1 MYSNENVLPVK
12 NPLWDLFQSLEISRT
27 GSLET
32 IPFQIEQRF
41 LIEGN
46 CSHSSKMGCDGFP
59 HQITM
64 HLSSK
69 NDRRYRSS
77 FEARAIKK
85 DLWQLY
91 TGARTYYYDT
101 EGIFVT
107 D

>member
-1 MYSNENVLPVK
+1 VGLVSKFRDIK
-12 NPLWDLFQSLEISRT
+12 NRIF
-27 GSLET
+27 
-32 IPFQIEQRF
+32 
-41 LIEGN
+41 GN
-46 CSHSSKMGCDGFP
+46 NP